1 MLVAENPAEAAADA
15 EDDDDEVTSDD
26 EVMAPSFCD
35 ASRNMS
41 PSRLVYMWIT
51 AEARPT
57 KGRRSWL
64 RGRPRKYDQTT
75 GIVVAVLL

>member
-1 MLVAENPAEAAADA
+1 MLVLKNALMNMLVAENPVDAAADD

-41 PSRLVYMWIT
+41 PTRLVYM
-51 AEARPT
+51 
-57 KGRRSWL
+57 
-64 RGRPRKYDQTT
+64 
-75 GIVVAVLL
+75 

>member
-1 MLVAENPAEAAADA
+1 MGCSPKLSSRSCRNSKLSRVMGLLMLVLKNALMNMLVAENPVEAAADD

-41 PSRLVYMWIT
+41 LVRSVYM
-51 AEARPT
+51 
-57 KGRRSWL
+57 
-64 RGRPRKYDQTT
+64 
-75 GIVVAVLL
+75 